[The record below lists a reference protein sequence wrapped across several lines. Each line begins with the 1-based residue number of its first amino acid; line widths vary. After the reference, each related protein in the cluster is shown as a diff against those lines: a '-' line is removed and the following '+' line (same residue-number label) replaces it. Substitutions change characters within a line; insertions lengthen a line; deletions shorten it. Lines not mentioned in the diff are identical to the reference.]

1 MLAQLLS
8 EKSQQLAPH
17 FKPGF
22 LQRKQTIFQFAFDE
36 GEPFCLEVTA
46 EAFEFIAGIKD
57 SPTVTLYI
65 KDHETCWGLLEGS
78 LDGMHAFMNGNYR
91 ADGNIVLSQLILYLF
106 KSNDP
111 TLIYEVQ
118 D

>member
-1 MLAQLLS
+1 MLTQFLKDKSLELS
-8 EKSQQLAPH
+8 PH

-22 LQRKQTIFQFAFDE
+22 LQRELTIFQFIFDGE
-36 GEPFCLEVTA
+36 EPFCLKVTN
-46 EAFEFIAGIKD
+46 EEFEFMIGKQDA
-57 SPTVTLYI
+57 PTITLYI
-65 KDHETCWGLLEGS
+65 KDHKTCWGLLEGS
-78 LDGMHAFMNGNYR
+78 LDGMRAFMEGSYR